1 MNAKGQ
7 FLSSDKENENYVVP
21 GVVQRG
27 IFVQRN
33 VPKNKNDARAELL
46 FVCCLCRVLVAVAVF
61 QLLKGDKHAR
71 RFPTTIFSATQR
83 CNIVETLFRIVTI
96 LFQHCL
102 AVLRKKSSLRIVLCN
117 TIVDVSKTRNGEW
130 GMSTWNGKIILKME
144 IKYRIG
150 NEVTDRARVQL
161 GFVPIFHF
169 FCSPCSFLALR
180 PPFPVPRFSNISLLS
195 VLPRRSF
202 YHRLLFNLLP
212 TRLTCGDHGCDPLQ
226 EDKTSECAGNTS
238 D

>member
-46 FVCCLCRVLVAVAVF
+46 FVCCLRRVLVAVAVF

-169 FCSPCSFLALR
+169 S
-180 PPFPVPRFSNISLLS
+180 VPHARSLLS
-195 VLPRRSF
+195 VPRFPFRV
-202 YHRLLFNLLP
+202 LV
-212 TRLTCGDHGCDPLQ
+212 
-226 EDKTSECAGNTS
+226 TSP
-238 D
+238 